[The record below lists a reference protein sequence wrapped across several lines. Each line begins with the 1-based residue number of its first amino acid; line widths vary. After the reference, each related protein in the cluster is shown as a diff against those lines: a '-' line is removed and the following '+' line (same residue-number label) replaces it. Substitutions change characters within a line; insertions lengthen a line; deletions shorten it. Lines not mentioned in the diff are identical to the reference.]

1 MLLQPPSKNL
11 KPVDG
16 RKAVEIGAMGIRP
29 EGIKTEEVEVV
40 NLRNLSVL
48 VLEDKLEVFG
58 TLLNIK
64 VRDSKDTSGD
74 ILLPILQVLS
84 ARTVKVYH
92 ARDPKD
98 PVRAVTLQKLMK
110 DILLNIEIAEDFSGS
125 PLLRISDPP
134 QALMVQLPQ
143 ELVQGSEMLRRD
155 LFVGAQYGLITIRLP
170 GMLIDRG
177 TKANSFLELAVIE
190 HNKESYLFS
199 IPFKRLRELLIR
211 QI

>member
-84 ARTVKVYH
+84 
-92 ARDPKD
+92 
-98 PVRAVTLQKLMK
+98 
-110 DILLNIEIAEDFSGS
+110 
-125 PLLRISDPP
+125 
-134 QALMVQLPQ
+134 
-143 ELVQGSEMLRRD
+143 
-155 LFVGAQYGLITIRLP
+155 
-170 GMLIDRG
+170 
-177 TKANSFLELAVIE
+177 
-190 HNKESYLFS
+190 
-199 IPFKRLRELLIR
+199 
-211 QI
+211 